1 MSQLNNTS
9 LSDNINFEHII
20 NKINQLG
27 KESDKND
34 FIKNYQDVK
43 AKISVVDNILENKS
57 ELDQNLT
64 IDKLFVMLEEYNEI
78 LEKSSEYLNLDIQDF
93 KKVKDIIDLIEK
105 KLNDKINII
114 EIK

>member
-1 MSQLNNTS
+1 MSQTNNINIHES
-9 LSDNINFEHII
+9 INFEHII
-20 NKINQLG
+20 NKINLLG

-57 ELDQNLT
+57 QLNQDLT
-64 IDKLFVMLEEYNEI
+64 IDKLFEMLEEYNEI

-93 KKVKDIIDLIEK
+93 KKVKDIIDMIEN